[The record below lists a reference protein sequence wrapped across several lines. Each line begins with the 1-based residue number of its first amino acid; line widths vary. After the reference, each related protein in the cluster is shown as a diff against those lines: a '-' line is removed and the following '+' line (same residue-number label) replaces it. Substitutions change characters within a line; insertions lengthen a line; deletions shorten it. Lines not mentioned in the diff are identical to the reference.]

1 MSNTFHVLFQVKSAE
16 SERNAML
23 ESNKNLAE
31 SNLSQEPVLNDL
43 RIKVMELN
51 DELKDLKESLES
63 KKHKLGNRKSLYF
76 WWSGKF

>member
-1 MSNTFHVLFQVKSAE
+1 
-16 SERNAML
+16 ML

-63 KKHKLGNRKSLYF
+63 KKHKLGKKY
-76 WWSGKF
+76 